1 MGKDVKL
8 LMHHLDVVAED
19 GGKEVGFGAE
29 GEVFDGEVV
38 HAFYHEFETSCV
50 EAHGEL
56 GYALGV
62 GAFHGVCHAQEGGE
76 FLKAETI
83 GLAEEGVEVILRC
96 RCAVTVVTGEHADEL
111 DIPTGET
118 EDFGVKNNVLTV
130 AVVGFRIDEGA
141 DFVQDGGNFEEQ
153 TIVAGEM
160 VKFLEL
166 VEERDGELAHVTCV
180 SAVDFVAICK

>member
-1 MGKDVKL
+1 MDI
-8 LMHHLDVVAED
+8 VAED
-19 GGKEVGFGAE
+19 GGKKVGFGAE
-29 GEVFDGEVV
+29 GQVFDGEVV
-38 HAFYHEFETSCV
+38 YAFYHEFETSCI

-56 GYALGV
+56 RYALGV

-96 RCAVTVVTGEHADEL
+96 RRTVTVVTGKHADEL
-111 DIPTGET
+111 DIPAGET
-118 EDFGVKNNVLTV
+118 KDFGVKNNVLTV
-130 AVVGFRIDEGA
+130 AVVGLRIDEGA

-153 TIVAGEM
+153 TIVAGEV

-166 VEERDGELAHVTCV
+166 VEEGNGELAHVARMGTV
-180 SAVDFVAICK
+180 NLIAVCK